1 MRFKKLMALVVTI
14 ILLVTTLMPLC
25 VVEAAHTEPYTAEE
39 IDMLLLEK
47 SNTYQKYL
55 AEIGDKPYAK
65 ESVVVKA
72 DSFIASSEDADI
84 NKLDSYE
91 GKTNVIEWKIPDNQ
105 SVESEEARYT
115 AGNVTYSIE
124 VNESAYYS
132 VKFSYYPLKGSGN
145 KINIGLQIDDGFPYT
160 DLTSFSLDRIYRSKD
175 GIKQDTAGNDYNT
188 TQEEIFDWNEKF
200 AVSDSGVSDDPFLI
214 YLTKGT
220 HTFILYSFNE
230 PFVLSE
236 ITFCSP
242 EKPISYEEYIAKYGK
257 VNTPKKEWS
266 THIQAEDTY
275 KKSEQNMV
283 ASTDR
288 TSTKNESTRKESFQF
303 AKTRLNVI
311 GGTTWSY
318 AGQWLEWQVEVPE
331 DGYYEIYFRFKQS
344 YKSGLPSH
352 RRILIDGK
360 VPFEEAN
367 LMAFGYSSGW
377 QGKSLSNEKGEA
389 LYVYLTAGEKH
400 TLRLENVVGSL
411 SDSIARVNSIVV
423 ELNNIYRQ
431 CLMITGTDPDMY
443 RDYYLD
449 QEIPNL
455 IPTLKEC
462 SKALEEE
469 YKKIKDIIGSER
481 DVSDIINVLNYNIQ
495 DMINYPSTIP
505 SRLDTFSGNI
515 GSLSS
520 WALELKEQPLLLDY
534 IGVCT
539 PGAEKEDVND
549 SFFEAIWREIKA
561 FFYSFITDYSNFEDD
576 GTYHDVITVWVN
588 SGRDQ
593 ANVINAMI
601 NDLFTPQYNIG
612 VDLKITNASVIQAYL
627 SGRAP
632 DISLMIGR
640 GQPVNLALRGA
651 LYDISKIEGFDYHGK
666 QISGFDDITGR
677 FSKSAFVPYTLNG
690 AVYAVPDTQNFYMM
704 FYRKDIFKELELTVP
719 KTWDDFWKVMKV
731 IQSNNMEVGLPYT
744 AVDAS
749 GSVDNG
755 MGSRNIFSALLLQN
769 GGRFYNDDLSATD
782 LGTPEALEA
791 FQVWTDI
798 YTKMDSQVTYDFYNR
813 FRAGNMPLG
822 LAMYTEY
829 NRLSAAA
836 PEIAGLWEMVP
847 IPGTYKE
854 DGTLS
859 MAQGGSGSA
868 SVMLRAAA
876 DNGNIKPA
884 WTFLQWWCSAEAQ
897 TRYALDVEAVLGVV
911 GRVATA
917 NLEAFENLSWNGK
930 EREYLKIAR
939 NHLEEIPEAPGG
951 YYLTRDLD
959 NAFRDVVYNER
970 NARESLLSWKLSVD
984 AEIQRKREEFGLE

>member
-1 MRFKKLMALVVTI
+1 MRFKKLMALAVAIVV
-14 ILLVTTLMPLC
+14 LVTVMVPVC
-25 VVEAAHTEPYTAEE
+25 GVSAAHKEPYTAEE
-39 IDMLLLEK
+39 IDLLLLDK

-55 AEIGDKPYAK
+55 AEVGEKPLATDSIVIKPDEYYAT
-65 ESVVVKA
+65 S
-72 DSFIASSEDADI
+72 DDAKI
-84 NKLDSYE
+84 EVLDSYE
-91 GKTNVIEWKIPDNQ
+91 GKENVIKW
-105 SVESEEARYT
+105 
-115 AGNVTYSIE
+115 
-124 VNESAYYS
+124 ESATGSISYEVEVPADAFYS
-132 VKFSYYPLKGSGN
+132 VKFFYYPIAGSGN
-145 KINIGLQIDDGFPYT
+145 KINVGLQVDDGFPYT
-160 DLTSFSLDRIYRSKD
+160 DLTSFSLNRTYNSSE

-188 TQEEIFDWNEKF
+188 TQVELFDWNEKF
-200 AVSDSGVSDDPFLI
+200 VVSDSGVSDQPFLI

-220 HTFILYSFNE
+220 HSLVVYSFNE
-230 PFVLSE
+230 PFVLGD
-236 ITFCSP
+236 IILCNPT
-242 EKPISYEEYIAKYGK
+242 KQMSYKEYVAKYGQIK
-257 VNTPKKEWS
+257 DGEWGQK
-266 THIQAEDTY
+266 IEAEDTF

-288 TSTKNESTRKESFQF
+288 TSTKNSPFNYT
-303 AKTRLNVI
+303 KTVLNVI
-311 GGTTWSY
+311 GGSTWSY

-331 DGYYEIYFRFKQS
+331 DGYYEIFLRFKQS

-352 RRILIDGK
+352 RRLLVDGE
-360 VPFEEAN
+360 VPFEEADLISFDFLN
-367 LMAFGYSSGW
+367 GW
-377 QGKSLSNEKGEA
+377 QGKSLANEKGET

-400 TLRLENVVGSL
+400 TIRLENVVGAL
-411 SDSIARVNSIVV
+411 SDSIANINSIVV

-431 CLMITGTDPDMY
+431 CLMITGTDPDIY
-443 RDYYLD
+443 RDYYLH
-449 QEIPNL
+449 QEIPDL
-455 IPTLKEC
+455 LPTLEKNA
-462 SKALEEE
+462 KALTKE
-469 YKKIKDIIGSER
+469 YNNIKEIIGSDR
-481 DVSDIINVLNYNIQ
+481 DVSDIINVLVYNIE
-495 DMINYPSTIP
+495 DMVEFPSTIP

-534 IGVCT
+534 LYVCQ
-539 PGAEKEDVND
+539 PNAEKPAIND
-549 SFFEAIWREIKA
+549 NFLGTIWREVKS
-561 FFYSFITDYSNFEDD
+561 FFYSFITDYSNFADNS
-576 GTYHDVITVWVN
+576 TYDDVITVWVN

-601 NDLFTPQYNIG
+601 NDLFTPQHNIG

-651 LYDISKIEGFDYHGK
+651 LYDISKLDGFEEIK
-666 QISGFDDITGR
+666 SR
-677 FSKSAFVPYTLNG
+677 FQESAFTPYTLNG

-704 FYRKDIFKELELTVP
+704 FYRKDIFEELELEVP
-719 KTWDDFWKVMKV
+719 NTWDEFWKVMKV

-755 MGSRNIFSALLLQN
+755 MGSRNIFSAILLQK

-782 LGTPEALEA
+782 LGTPEALDA
-791 FQVWTDI
+791 FQIWTDI
-798 YTKMDSQVTYDFYNR
+798 YTKKDSQVTYDFYNR

-822 LAMYTEY
+822 LAMYTEH

-836 PEIAGLWEMVP
+836 PEIAGLWEMIP
-847 IPGTYKE
+847 IPGTLQE
-854 DGTLS
+854 DGTIS
-859 MAQGGSGSA
+859 RAQGGSGSA
-868 SVMLRAAA
+868 SVMLRAAE
-876 DNGNIKPA
+876 DHGNVKPA
-884 WTFLQWWCSAEAQ
+884 WTFLKWWCSAEAQ

-917 NLEAFENLSWNGK
+917 NRDAFKNLSWNGK
-930 EREYLKIAR
+930 EYKNLMTAWDAI
-939 NHLEEIPEAPGG
+939 EEIPEAPGG

-959 NAFRDVVYNER
+959 NAFRDVVYNKR

>member
-1 MRFKKLMALVVTI
+1 MRFKKLMALVVAV
-14 ILLVTTLMPLC
+14 ILLVTVLMPIC
-25 VVEAAHTEPYTAEE
+25 SVSAEHKEPYTAEE
-39 IDMLLLEK
+39 IDLLLLDK

-55 AEIGDKPYAK
+55 AEVGDKPLASESIIINSDKYYSASDDAK
-65 ESVVVKA
+65 IE
-72 DSFIASSEDADI
+72 I
-84 NKLDSYE
+84 LDSYE
-91 GKTNVIEWKIPDNQ
+91 GKENVIKWESASG
-105 SVESEEARYT
+105 SVSYE
-115 AGNVTYSIE
+115 IE
-124 VNESAYYS
+124 VPEDAYYS
-132 VKFSYYPLKGSGN
+132 VKFAYYPLKGSGN
-145 KINIGLQIDDGFPYT
+145 KINIGLQVDDGFPYT
-160 DLTSFSLDRIYRSKD
+160 DLTSFSLNRTYNSSE
-175 GIKQDTAGNDYNT
+175 GVKQDTAGNDYNT
-188 TQEEIFDWNEKF
+188 TQIELYDWNEKF
-200 AVSDSGVSDDPFLI
+200 AISDSGVSDQPFMI

-220 HTFILYSFNE
+220 HSLVVYSFNE
-230 PFVLSE
+230 PFVLGE
-236 ITFCSP
+236 ITLCTPS
-242 EKPISYEEYIAKYGK
+242 KHMTYKEYVAKYGQIK
-257 VNTPKKEWS
+257 DGEWG
-266 THIQAEDTY
+266 QKFEAEDTY

-288 TSTKNESTRKESFQF
+288 TSTKNSPFHFT
-303 AKTRLNVI
+303 KTRLNVI
-311 GGTTWSY
+311 GGSTWSY

-331 DGYYEIYFRFKQS
+331 DGYYEIFLRFKQS
-344 YKSGLPSH
+344 YKSGLPTH
-352 RRILIDGK
+352 RRLLIDGE
-360 VPFEEAN
+360 VPFEEADLISFN
-367 LMAFGYSSGW
+367 FSNSW
-377 QGKSLSNEKGEA
+377 QGKSLSNENGET

-400 TLRLENVVGSL
+400 TIRLENVVGAL
-411 SDSIARVNSIVV
+411 SDSIATINSIVV

-431 CLMITGTDPDMY
+431 CLMITGTDPDIY
-443 RDYYLD
+443 RDYYLH
-449 QEIPNL
+449 QEIPDL
-455 IPTLKEC
+455 IPTLEKC
-462 SKALEEE
+462 SKALEKE
-469 YKKIKDIIGSER
+469 YKNIKEIIGSDR
-481 DVSDIINVLNYNIQ
+481 DVSDIINVLNYNIR
-495 DMINYPSTIP
+495 DMIEFPSTIP

-534 IGVCT
+534 LYVCQ
-539 PGAEKEDVND
+539 PNANKPKIND
-549 SFFEAIWREIKA
+549 SFLGSIWREIKS
-561 FFYSFITDYSNFEDD
+561 FFYSFVTDYTNFSDNSSYD
-576 GTYHDVITVWVN
+576 DVITVWVN

-651 LYDISKIEGFDYHGK
+651 LYDISKLDGFDEIK
-666 QISGFDDITGR
+666 TR
-677 FSKSAFVPYTLNG
+677 FQKTSFTPYTLNG
-690 AVYAVPDTQNFYMM
+690 GVYAVPDTQNFYMM
-704 FYRKDIFKELELTVP
+704 FYRKDIFQELELTVP
-719 KTWDDFWKVMKV
+719 NTWDEFWKVMKV

-782 LGTPEALEA
+782 LGTQEALES

-847 IPGTYKE
+847 IPGTVKE
-854 DGTLS
+854 DGTIS
-859 MAQGGSGSA
+859 RAQGGSGSA
-868 SVMLRAAA
+868 SVMLRAAEEH
-876 DNGNIKPA
+876 GKVESA
-884 WTFLQWWCSAEAQ
+884 WTFLKWWCSAEAQ

-917 NLEAFENLSWNGK
+917 NRDAFKNLSWNGK
-930 EREYLKIAR
+930 EFKNLMTAWDAI
-939 NHLEEIPEAPGG
+939 EEIPEAPGG

-959 NAFRDVVYNER
+959 NAFRDVVYNAR

>member
-1 MRFKKLMALVVTI
+1 MRFKKLMALAVAI
-14 ILLVTTLMPLC
+14 IVLVTVMVPIC
-25 VVEAAHTEPYTAEE
+25 SVSAAHKEPYTAEE
-39 IDMLLLEK
+39 IDLLLLDK

-55 AEIGDKPYAK
+55 AEVGDKPLATD
-65 ESVVVKA
+65 SIIIKA
-72 DSFIASSEDADI
+72 DKYYAASDDAKI
-84 NKLDSYE
+84 EALDSYE
-91 GKTNVIEWKIPDNQ
+91 GKDNVIKWDSAAG
-105 SVESEEARYT
+105 SVSY
-115 AGNVTYSIE
+115 E
-124 VNESAYYS
+124 VDVPADAFYS
-132 VKFSYYPLKGSGN
+132 VKFSYYPIAGSGN
-145 KINIGLQIDDGFPYT
+145 KINIGLQVDDGFPYT
-160 DLTSFSLDRIYRSKD
+160 DLTSFSLNRTYNSSE

-188 TQEEIFDWNEKF
+188 TQVELFDWNEKF
-200 AVSDSGVSDDPFLI
+200 AVSDSGVSDQPFLI
-214 YLTKGT
+214 YLTKGK
-220 HTFILYSFNE
+220 HSLVVYSFNE
-230 PFVLSE
+230 PFILGD
-236 ITFCSP
+236 ITLCTP
-242 EKPISYEEYIAKYGK
+242 AKHMTYKEYVAKYGQIK
-257 VNTPKKEWS
+257 DGEWGQK
-266 THIQAEDTY
+266 IEAEDTF

-288 TSTKNESTRKESFQF
+288 TSTKNSPFNYT
-303 AKTRLNVI
+303 KTVLNVI
-311 GGTTWSY
+311 GGSTWSY
-318 AGQWLEWQVEVPE
+318 AGQWLEWEVEVPE
-331 DGYYEIYFRFKQS
+331 DGYYEIFLRFKQS
-344 YKSGLPSH
+344 YKSGLPTH
-352 RRILIDGK
+352 RRLLIDGE
-360 VPFEEAN
+360 VPFEEAD
-367 LMAFGYSSGW
+367 LISFGFSNSW
-377 QGKSLSNEKGEA
+377 QGKSLANDKGET

-400 TLRLENVVGSL
+400 TIRLENVVGAL
-411 SDSIARVNSIVV
+411 SDSIANINSIVV

-431 CLMITGTDPDMY
+431 CLMITGTDPDIY
-443 RDYYLD
+443 RDYYLH
-449 QEIPNL
+449 QEIPDL
-455 IPTLKEC
+455 IPTLEASAKELT
-462 SKALEEE
+462 KE
-469 YKKIKDIIGSER
+469 YENIKEIIGSDR
-481 DVSDIINVLNYNIQ
+481 DVSDIINVLVYNIE
-495 DMINYPSTIP
+495 DMIESPSTIP

-520 WALELKEQPLLLDY
+520 WALELKDQPLLLDY
-534 IGVCT
+534 LYVCQ
-539 PGAEKEDVND
+539 PNAEKPAIND
-549 SFFEAIWREIKA
+549 NFFGSIWREVKS
-561 FFYSFITDYSNFEDD
+561 FFYSFITDYSNFADNS
-576 GTYHDVITVWVN
+576 TYDDVITVWVN

-651 LYDISKIEGFDYHGK
+651 LYDISKLDGFEEIK
-666 QISGFDDITGR
+666 SR
-677 FSKSAFVPYTLNG
+677 FQETSFVPYTLNG

-704 FYRKDIFKELELTVP
+704 FYRKDIFQELELTAP
-719 KTWDDFWKVMKV
+719 KTWDEFWKVMKV

-755 MGSRNIFSALLLQN
+755 MGSRNIFSAILLQK

-782 LGTPEALEA
+782 LGTAEALDA
-791 FQVWTDI
+791 FQIWTDI

-836 PEIAGLWEMVP
+836 PEIAGLWEMIP
-847 IPGTYKE
+847 IPGTMQE
-854 DGTLS
+854 DGTIS
-859 MAQGGSGSA
+859 RAQGGSGSA
-868 SVMLRAAA
+868 SVMLRAAE
-876 DNGNIKPA
+876 DHGNVESA
-884 WTFLQWWCSAEAQ
+884 WTFLKWWCSAEAQ

-917 NLEAFENLSWNGK
+917 NRDAFKNLSWNGK
-930 EREYLKIAR
+930 EYKNLMTAWDAI
-939 NHLEEIPEAPGG
+939 EEIPEAPGG

>member
-1 MRFKKLMALVVTI
+1 MRFKKLMALAVAI
-14 ILLVTTLMPLC
+14 IVLVTVMMPIC
-25 VVEAAHTEPYTAEE
+25 SVSAAHKEPYTAEE
-39 IDMLLLEK
+39 IDLLLLDK

-55 AEIGDKPYAK
+55 AEVGDKPLATDSIVINADKYYAV
-65 ESVVVKA
+65 S
-72 DSFIASSEDADI
+72 DDAKI
-84 NKLDSYE
+84 EVLDSYE
-91 GKTNVIEWKIPDNQ
+91 GKENVIKW
-105 SVESEEARYT
+105 
-115 AGNVTYSIE
+115 
-124 VNESAYYS
+124 ESAAGSVSYEVDVPADAFYS
-132 VKFSYYPLKGSGN
+132 VKFSYYPIAGSGN
-145 KINIGLQIDDGFPYT
+145 KINIGLQVDDGFPYT
-160 DLTSFSLDRIYRSKD
+160 DLTSFSLNRTYNSSD
-175 GIKQDTAGNDYNT
+175 GIKQDAAGNDYNT
-188 TQEEIFDWNEKF
+188 TQVELFDWNEKF
-200 AVSDSGVSDDPFLI
+200 AVSDSGVSDQPFLI
-214 YLTKGT
+214 YLTKGM
-220 HTFILYSFNE
+220 HSLVVYSFNE
-230 PFVLSE
+230 PFVLGN
-236 ITFCSP
+236 ITLCTPS
-242 EKPISYEEYIAKYGK
+242 KHMTYKDYIAKYGQIK
-257 VNTPKKEWS
+257 DGEWGQK
-266 THIQAEDTY
+266 IEAEDTF

-288 TSTKNESTRKESFQF
+288 TSTKNSPFNFT
-303 AKTRLNVI
+303 KTVLNVI

-331 DGYYEIYFRFKQS
+331 DGYYEIFLRFKQS
-344 YKSGLPSH
+344 YKSGLPTH
-352 RRILIDGK
+352 RRLLVDGEI
-360 VPFEEAN
+360 PFEEADLISFDYLN
-367 LMAFGYSSGW
+367 GW
-377 QGKSLSNEKGEA
+377 QGKTLANEKGET

-400 TLRLENVVGSL
+400 TIRLENVVGAL
-411 SDSIARVNSIVV
+411 SDSIANINSIVV

-431 CLMITGTDPDMY
+431 CLMITGTDPDIY
-443 RDYYLD
+443 RDYYLH
-449 QEIPNL
+449 QEIPDL
-455 IPTLKEC
+455 LPTLEKNAEALTKEY
-462 SKALEEE
+462 EN
-469 YKKIKDIIGSER
+469 IKTIIGSDR
-481 DVSDIINVLNYNIQ
+481 DVSDIINVLVYNIK
-495 DMINYPSTIP
+495 DMVEFPSTIP

-534 IGVCT
+534 LYVCQ
-539 PGAEKEDVND
+539 PNAKKPVIND
-549 SFFEAIWREIKA
+549 GFFGSMWREIKA
-561 FFYSFITDYSNFEDD
+561 FFYSFITDYSNFADNS
-576 GTYHDVITVWVN
+576 TYDDVITVWVN

-651 LYDISKIEGFDYHGK
+651 LYDISKLDGFDEIK
-666 QISGFDDITGR
+666 TR
-677 FSKSAFVPYTLNG
+677 FQESAFTPYTLNG

-704 FYRKDIFKELELTVP
+704 FYRKDIFEELELKAP
-719 KTWDDFWKVMKV
+719 NTWDEFWKVMKV

-755 MGSRNIFSALLLQN
+755 MGSRNIFSAILLQK

-782 LGTPEALEA
+782 LGTPEALDA
-791 FQVWTDI
+791 FQIWTDI
-798 YTKMDSQVTYDFYNR
+798 YTKKDSQVTYDFYNR

-836 PEIAGLWEMVP
+836 PEIAGLWEMLP
-847 IPGTYKE
+847 IPGTIKE
-854 DGTLS
+854 DGTITR
-859 MAQGGSGSA
+859 AQGGSGSA
-868 SVMLRAAA
+868 SVMLRAAE
-876 DNGNIKPA
+876 DHGNVKPA
-884 WTFLQWWCSAEAQ
+884 WTFLKWWCSAEAQ

-917 NLEAFENLSWNGK
+917 NREAFKNLSWNGK
-930 EREYLKIAR
+930 EYKNLMTAWDAI
-939 NHLEEIPEAPGG
+939 EEIPEAPGG

-959 NAFRDVVYNER
+959 NAFRDVVYNNR

>member
-1 MRFKKLMALVVTI
+1 MRFKKMTALFVTV

-25 VVEAAHTEPYTAEE
+25 VVDAAHTEPYTAEE

-47 SNTYQKYL
+47 SNTYLKYL
-55 AEIGDKPYAK
+55 SEIGDKPLAK
-65 ESVVVKA
+65 ESIVIKA
-72 DSFIASSEDADI
+72 DSFDTFSEDANI
-84 NKLDSYE
+84 EKLDSYGE
-91 GKTNVIEWKIPDNQ
+91 NDDVKENVIKWD
-105 SVESEEARYT
+105 SA
-115 AGNVTYSIE
+115 AGNATYTVEVTE
-124 VNESAYYS
+124 AAYYS

-145 KINIGLQIDDGFPYT
+145 KINIGLQVDDSFPYT
-160 DLTSFSLDRIYRSKD
+160 DLTSFSLNRTYNSSD
-175 GIKQDTAGNDYNT
+175 GIKKDTAGNEYNT
-188 TQEEIFDWNEKF
+188 TQVELFGWNEKF
-200 AVSDSGVSDDPFLI
+200 AMSDSGVSDEPFMI
-214 YLTKGT
+214 YLSEGT
-220 HTFILYSFNE
+220 HTLVVYSFNE
-230 PFVLSE
+230 PFVLGD
-236 ITFCSP
+236 ITLCAP
-242 EKPISYEEYIAKYGK
+242 EKLLSYKAYLAKYGK
-257 VNTPKKEWS
+257 VNKPNKEWS
-266 THIQAEDTY
+266 QKVEAEKTY

-288 TSTKNESTRKESFQF
+288 TSTKNSPFSLT
-303 AKTRLNVI
+303 KTRLNVI
-311 GGTTWSY
+311 GGSTWSY
-318 AGQWLEWQVEVPE
+318 AGQWLEWQVDVPK
-331 DGYYEIYFRFKQS
+331 DGYYEIFFRFKQS

-352 RRILIDGK
+352 RRLYIDGA

-367 LMAFGYSSGW
+367 LISFGFSNSW
-377 QGKSLSNEKGEA
+377 QGKSLSDENGET
-389 LYVYLTAGEKH
+389 LYVYLSEGKH
-400 TLRLENVVGSL
+400 TLRLENVVGAL
-411 SDSIARVNSIVV
+411 SDSIAKINSIVV

-431 CLMITGTDPDMY
+431 CLMITGTDPDIY
-443 RDYYLD
+443 RDYYLH
-449 QEIPNL
+449 QEIPEL
-455 IPTLKEC
+455 IPTLEKC
-462 SKALEEE
+462 SKQLEEE
-469 YKKIKDIIGSER
+469 YATIKKIINSDRE
-481 DVSDIINVLNYNIQ
+481 VSDIINVLNYNIK
-495 DMINYPSTIP
+495 DMIKSPSTIP

-520 WALELKEQPLLLDY
+520 WALELKDQPLLLDY
-534 IGVCT
+534 IYVCT
-539 PGAEKEDVND
+539 PSAEKPEIDD
-549 SFFEAIWREIKA
+549 GFFASIWREVKA
-561 FFYSFITDYSNFEDD
+561 FFYSFFTDYSNFVDNN
-576 GTYHDVITVWVN
+576 TYDDVITVWVN

-651 LYDISKIEGFDYHGK
+651 LYDISKLDGFEEIK
-666 QISGFDDITGR
+666 SR
-677 FSKSAFVPYTLNG
+677 FQETAFRPYTLNG
-690 AVYAVPDTQNFYMM
+690 KVYAVPDTQNFYMM

-719 KTWDDFWKVMKV
+719 ETWDDFWKVMKV

-769 GGRFYNDDLSATD
+769 GGRFYNDNLSATD
-782 LGTPEALEA
+782 LGTQEALES
-791 FQVWTDI
+791 FQIWTDI

-847 IPGTYKE
+847 IPGTLKE
-854 DGTLS
+854 DGTIS
-859 MAQGGSGSA
+859 RAQGGSGSA
-868 SVMLRAAA
+868 SVMLRAAE
-876 DNGNIKPA
+876 DNGNVDSA
-884 WTFLQWWCSAEAQ
+884 WTFLKWWCSAEAQ

-917 NLEAFENLSWNGK
+917 NREAFKNLSWNGK
-930 EREYLKIAR
+930 EYKNLIAAWDAI
-939 NHLEEIPEAPGG
+939 EEIPEAPGG

-959 NAFRDVVYNER
+959 NAFRDVVYNNR